1 MASFY
6 QPLIDTL
13 MSIYLQIIHFIPDF
27 ITGLMVLL
35 VGWLI
40 TKSIRWLI
48 ALVLRKARFDDIVE
62 RTGVTYT
69 LQGVGMTSSLSS
81 VIADT
86 VYWYLL
92 FYFLIASFKMMH
104 LDALADVLQKML
116 DYLPNAL
123 GALVTIVLGGI
134 LAKMSGDLIGHAIQS
149 MGITYGKPL
158 GKVIQYLMSLFVVI
172 LALGVLGLDTN
183 ILVSS
188 VTILMAAVGLAV
200 ALSFGLGS
208 RSLSEDLV
216 AGHYVRRTFRPGQH
230 VTVGKVRGSL
240 KMITP
245 IVTWLETEQGDVAIS
260 NRELLS
266 SGTVREEVPAET

>member
-13 MSIYLQIIHFIPDF
+13 FSIYLQMIHFIPDF
-27 ITGLMVLL
+27 VTGLIVLL

-40 TKSIRWLI
+40 TKTIRWIILFM
-48 ALVLRKARFDDIVE
+48 LRKAHFDDLVG
-62 RTGVTYT
+62 RTGVAYT
-69 LQGVGMTSSLSS
+69 LQGVGMKTPLSK

-86 VYWYLL
+86 IYWYLL
-92 FYFLIASFKMMH
+92 FFFLIASFKMMH
-104 LDALADVLQKML
+104 LDALANVLQKML

-123 GALVTIVLGGI
+123 GALVTIILGGI
-134 LAKMSGDLIGHAIQS
+134 LAKMSGDLLGQAIQS

-172 LALGVLGLDTN
+172 LALGVLGLDTG

-188 VTILMAAVGLAV
+188 VTILIAAVGLAI

-208 RSLSEDLV
+208 RSISEDLV
-216 AGHYVRRTFRPGQH
+216 AGHYVRRTFRPGQRI
-230 VTVGKVRGSL
+230 VVGDVRGSL
-240 KMITP
+240 KLITP
-245 IVTWLETEQGDVAIS
+245 IVTWLETEQGDVAVS

-266 SGTVREEVPAET
+266 SGTVRQEESVAN